1 MQSVASPS
9 SHLPVLEPL
18 VTFATMRIT
27 ILCFLIFLASATCR
41 NALAGTDEFQAAL
54 AKAARTST
62 LTAPGAKPFHLKLS
76 AADTSG
82 NSAEFKADLELW
94 WVAPDKWRREV
105 KSPVLTQTAV
115 QDGTRYSEANTSDYL
130 PFWLHELIQESVD
143 PIPEAQLKDIDVDW
157 SKSGCGEWETEYSK
171 KEEKISVHNR
181 VCFNANGTAR
191 EMFTQ
196 PLGVVFADYKSFS
209 GKEVARTLTVWP
221 GGLSEVKARVTLLEP
236 LKPDDS
242 LFAITSD
249 TGLPSRLRFLSVPES
264 ALLPDTQA
272 NAVPAWPV
280 VHNFPASGLI
290 NINVKLDRDGK
301 VREVGSPVSKNVVV
315 NDATAAQIK
324 NWKFQPY
331 LVEGFP
337 VQVSTNITIHFD
349 TKMELLGANGKSFPA
364 EPFLAHIN
372 KSRALSDPRTDDSPP
387 FHLHA
392 TFQITPDQSGIYEE
406 TWLSPT
412 KWRREI
418 QLGPV
423 TLLATQNHNEAY
435 HKSKGAD
442 STPKELDYL
451 IDLMCGHFPRLDSFQ
466 EGDWGQSAVQ
476 LGGMDMVRV
485 ARGQVDAENRPI
497 TGQAYWFDFAGYLR
511 ADFVQP
517 RATIYSKF
525 EVWNRKQVA
534 RRAEVSEN
542 GKRRMLVDIDKIEP
556 AGNVSDSLLVLEG
569 VKPEILGSP
578 NDDKSSD
585 LVLPKPIYRVSPEHS
600 AVDHGTVLVDVVLD
614 AHGHVVD
621 AKIKQSAGEA
631 LDAAALK
638 AAMQW
643 EFTPMMI
650 KGVAGPGY
658 ATLRFDF

>member
-1 MQSVASPS
+1 
-9 SHLPVLEPL
+9 
-18 VTFATMRIT
+18 MRISF
-27 ILCFLIFLASATCR
+27 LCFLAVAAGVTCR
-41 NALAGTDEFQAAL
+41 NAIANTDEFQDAL

-76 AADTSG
+76 ATDTHG
-82 NSAEFKADLELW
+82 NSSEFKAELEVW
-94 WVAPDKWRREV
+94 WAAPDKWRREL
-105 KSPVLTQTAV
+105 KSSVFTQTAV
-115 QDGTRYSEANTSDYL
+115 QDGTRYSETNSSDYL

-143 PIPEAQLKDIDVDW
+143 PIPEAQLKDVDVDW
-157 SKSGCGEWETEYSK
+157 SKSGCGKWETEYSK
-171 KEEKISVHNR
+171 DAEKISVYNS
-181 VCFNANGTAR
+181 VCFNSNGTAR
-191 EMFTQ
+191 EIFTQ

-209 GKEVARTLTVWP
+209 GKEVARSLTVWP
-221 GGLSEVKARVTLLEP
+221 GGRSEVKAKVTLLEL
-236 LKPDDS
+236 LKADDS
-242 LFAITSD
+242 LFSIPND
-249 TGLPSRLRFLSVPES
+249 TGFPSRLRFLSVPES
-264 ALLPDTQA
+264 ALQPDTKA
-272 NAVPAWPV
+272 NGLPAWPV

-290 NINVKLDRDGK
+290 SINVKVDRDGK
-301 VREVGSPVSKNVVV
+301 VREVGSPISKNVVV

-331 LVEGFP
+331 LVDGFP
-337 VQVSTNITIHFD
+337 VQVNTNITLHFD
-349 TKMELLGANGKSFPA
+349 AKMELLGANGKSFPA

-372 KSRALSDPRTDDSPP
+372 KSRALSDPRTEGSPP

-392 TFQITPDQSGIYEE
+392 TFQIPPDQSGTYEE

-418 QLGPV
+418 QLGSV
-423 TLLATQNHNEAY
+423 TLLATQNDNEAY
-435 HKSKGAD
+435 HKSRGAG

-451 IDLMCGHFPRLDSFQ
+451 IDLMYGHFPRLDSFQ

-476 LGGMDMVRV
+476 LGSMDLVRV

-525 EVWNRKQVA
+525 EGWNRKQVP

-542 GKRRMLVDIDKIEP
+542 GKPRMLVDIDKIEP
-556 AGNVSDSLLVLEG
+556 ARDVPDSLLVLEG

-578 NDDKSSD
+578 NGGQSSD
-585 LVLPKPIYRVSPEHS
+585 LVLPKPIHKVSPEHP
-600 AVDHGTVLVDVVLD
+600 AVGHGTVLVDVVLD

-643 EFTPMMI
+643 EFTPMTI
-650 KGVAGPGY
+650 NGVAGPGY

>member
-1 MQSVASPS
+1 
-9 SHLPVLEPL
+9 
-18 VTFATMRIT
+18 MRMNF
-27 ILCFLIFLASATCR
+27 LCFLAVAASVTCPNAMAT
-41 NALAGTDEFQAAL
+41 TDEFQDAL
-54 AKAARTST
+54 AKATRSST
-62 LTAPGAKPFHLKLS
+62 LTVPGGKPFHLKLS
-76 AADTSG
+76 AADTRG
-82 NSAEFKADLELW
+82 NSSEFKVELELW
-94 WVAPDKWRREV
+94 WAAPDKWRREL
-105 KSPVLTQTAV
+105 KSPAFTQTAV
-115 QDGTRYSEANTSDYL
+115 QDGTRYSETNSSDYL

-157 SKSGCGEWETEYSK
+157 SRSGCGKWETEYSK
-171 KEEKISVHNR
+171 DAEKISVYNN

-191 EMFTQ
+191 EIFTQ
-196 PLGVVFADYKSFS
+196 PLGVVFADYKSFG
-209 GKEVARTLTVWP
+209 GKEVARSLTVWP
-221 GGLSEVKARVTLLEP
+221 GARSEVKAKVTLLEP
-236 LKPDDS
+236 LKPDGS
-242 LFAITSD
+242 LFSIPSD
-249 TGLPSRLRFLSVPES
+249 TGFPSRLRFLSVPES
-264 ALLPDTQA
+264 ALQPDTKA
-272 NAVPAWPV
+272 NGLPAWPV

-290 NINVKLDRDGK
+290 SINVKLDRDGK
-301 VREVGSPVSKNVVV
+301 VREVGSPISKNVVV

-337 VQVSTNITIHFD
+337 VQVSTNITLHFD
-349 TKMELLGANGKSFPA
+349 AKMELLGANGKSFPA

-372 KSRALSDPRTDDSPP
+372 KSRALSDPRTKGSPP

-392 TFQITPDQSGIYEE
+392 TFQIPPDQSGTYEE

-418 QLGPV
+418 QLGSV
-423 TLLATQNHNEAY
+423 TLLATQNDNAAY
-435 HKSKGAD
+435 HKSRGAD
-442 STPKELDYL
+442 SATKELDYL
-451 IDLMCGHFPRLDSFQ
+451 IDLMYGHFPRLDSFQ

-476 LGGMDMVRV
+476 LGSMDLVRV

-525 EVWNRKQVA
+525 EPWNRKQVP

-542 GKRRMLVDIDKIEP
+542 GKPCMLVDIDKIEP
-556 AGNVSDSLLVLEG
+556 AGDVSDSLLVLEG
-569 VKPEILGSP
+569 VKPEIRGSP
-578 NDDKSSD
+578 NGDQSSD
-585 LVLPKPIYRVSPEHS
+585 LVLPKPIRRVSPEHP
-600 AVDHGTVLVDVVLD
+600 AVGHGTVLMDVVLD
-614 AHGHVVD
+614 THGHVVD
-621 AKIKQSAGEA
+621 AKIKQTAGEA

-650 KGVAGPGY
+650 NGVAGPGY